1 MSDEYESV
9 DEVEEVDDDEEG
21 ESEEEEVVVKKK
33 RKDKKWKVRPVMT
46 NATAQ
51 YV

>member
-21 ESEEEEVVVKKK
+21 ESDEEEVVVKKK
-33 RKDKKWKVRPVMT
+33 RKDKKWKVRPVT
-46 NATAQ
+46 ANATDQ
-51 YV
+51 YI